1 MPHTHML
8 AYVDEIHI
16 ANYNVRQCLAYAVH
30 TLNAFTR
37 IMLRVQ
43 YFDIAH
49 MHGKVQVCEIT
60 SKLKLLL
67 FNVLEFVVAV
77 AVALYS

>member
-1 MPHTHML
+1 MPHTRML
-8 AYVDEIHI
+8 VYVDEIHI
-16 ANYNVRQCLAYAVH
+16 ANYNMRQCFAYAVLH

-60 SKLKLLL
+60 SNLKLLL

-77 AVALYS
+77 AVYS